1 MLMIVPTPRIIQLT
15 EYLRSGS
22 FCVDTRRCNFKES
35 PELNAVAAGDFQSK
49 IYILIKVID

>member
-1 MLMIVPTPRIIQLT
+1 MLMIFPTPRIIQLT